1 MPKDKIVRVES
12 PPYRCPTCHDKPMIV
27 DGRVFSCC
35 EHLFASE
42 ETGHGIVLC
51 YSSTPVK

>member
-42 ETGHGIVLC
+42 ETGHGLVLC
-51 YSSTPVK
+51 YCAK